1 MGLIKAALSSVSS
14 GFGDQFKEFVTCPT
28 IEKDVII
35 QRGVLSHGTGNKNY
49 SEGVIS
55 NGSTIA
61 VPEKMAMMIIENGAI
76 KEFTSEAGTY
86 TFDTSSEPS
95 IFTGGLGK
103 GISDSIKNIGSRITF
118 GGQTAKDQR
127 VYYVNLL
134 TIVGNKFGSAE
145 PQFIEDVKYGNL
157 SVTFNGEYAF
167 KVVDPALLV
176 NEVVGS
182 NAKETLTYDDVVGG
196 QLKIKFSEKMT
207 EAISIVMVKN
217 GVSFGKIGMYNTDI
231 ANEMNTCLNASWREK
246 YGLEVTDVAIR
257 MNLTDESKAQVSA
270 YDVQEKQLNIER
282 QKGQMFSENMSGMV
296 TAGVTEATK
305 TAAGNDNGAMMGFM
319 GMGMAGAQGSSMMN
333 TAMGETPTNESV
345 TPSASSIPT
354 PGTVFASAGGSGSEE
369 TKQGAFFCPDCGAPK
384 IGKFCTQCGRKLD

>member
-1 MGLIKAALSSVSS
+1 MGLIRAVTSSVSS
-14 GFGDQFKEFVTCPT
+14 TFGDQFKEFITCPT

-35 QRGVLSHGTGNKNY
+35 QKGVTSHGEGNRNY

-61 VPEKMAMMIIENGAI
+61 VPERMAMMIIENGAI

-86 TFDTSSEPS
+86 TYDTSSEPS

-103 GISDSIKNIGSRITF
+103 GIIDSIKNIGSRITF

-134 TIVGNKFGSAE
+134 TITGNKFGSAE

-182 NAKETLTYDDVVGG
+182 NPKDTLTYDDIVGG

-207 EAISIVMVKN
+207 EAISVVMVRN

-231 ANEMNTCLNASWREK
+231 ANQMNTCLNSSWKEK

-257 MNLTDESKAQVSA
+257 MNLTDESKEQVST
-270 YDVQEKQLNIER
+270 YDVQEKQLNIEK

-305 TAAGNDNGAMMGFM
+305 TAAGNENGAMMGFM
-319 GMGMAGAQGSSMMN
+319 GMGMAGAQGASMMN
-333 TAMGETPTNESV
+333 TAMTGNNAAAPQAEQ
-345 TPSASSIPT
+345 AAPT
-354 PGTVFASAGGSGSEE
+354 PGTIFAGAVTEE
-369 TKQGAFFCPDCGAPK
+369 PKQSLAFCPDCGTPK
-384 IGKFCTQCGRKLD
+384 IGKFCTQCGKKLD

>member
-1 MGLIKAALSSVSS
+1 MGLIRAVTSSVSS
-14 GFGDQFKEFVTCPT
+14 TFGDQFKEFITCPT

-35 QRGVLSHGTGNKNY
+35 QRGVLSHGEGNRNY
-49 SEGVIS
+49 SEGIIS

-86 TFDTSSEPS
+86 TYDTSSEPS

-103 GISDSIKNIGSRITF
+103 GIIDSIKNIGNRITF

-134 TIVGNKFGSAE
+134 TITGNKFGSAE

-167 KVVDPALLV
+167 KVVDPTLLV

-182 NAKETLTYDDVVGG
+182 NPKDTLTYEDVVGG

-207 EAISIVMVKN
+207 EAISVVMVKN

-231 ANEMNTCLNASWREK
+231 ANQMNTCLNSSWKEK

-257 MNLTDESKAQVSA
+257 MNLTDESKEQVSA

-282 QKGQMFSENMSGMV
+282 QKGQMFTENMSGMV

-305 TAAGNDNGAMMGFM
+305 TAAGNENGAMMGFM
-319 GMGMAGAQGSSMMN
+319 GMGMAGAQGASMMN
-333 TAMGETPTNESV
+333 TAMPGNNTAASQPET
-345 TPSASSIPT
+345 AAPT
-354 PGTVFASAGGSGSEE
+354 PGTIFAGGVTEE
-369 TKQGAFFCPDCGAPK
+369 TKQSLAFCPDCGAPK
-384 IGKFCTQCGRKLD
+384 VGKFCTRCGKKLD

>member
-1 MGLIKAALSSVSS
+1 MGLIRAVTSSVSS
-14 GFGDQFKEFVTCPT
+14 TFGDQFKEFITCPT

-35 QRGVLSHGTGNKNY
+35 QKGVTSHGEGNRNY
-49 SEGVIS
+49 SEGIIS

-61 VPEKMAMMIIENGAI
+61 VPERMAMMIIENGAI

-86 TFDTSSEPS
+86 TYDTSSEPS

-103 GISDSIKNIGSRITF
+103 GIIDSIKNIGNRITF

-134 TIVGNKFGSAE
+134 TITGNKFGSAE

-182 NAKETLTYDDVVGG
+182 NPKDTLTYDDVVGG

-207 EAISIVMVKN
+207 EAISVVMVKN

-231 ANEMNTCLNASWREK
+231 ANQMNTCLNSSWKEK

-257 MNLTDESKAQVSA
+257 MNLTDESKEQVSA
-270 YDVQEKQLNIER
+270 YDVQEKQLNIEK

-305 TAAGNDNGAMMGFM
+305 TAAGNENGAMMGFM
-319 GMGMAGAQGSSMMN
+319 GMGMAGAQGSTMMN
-333 TAMGETPTNESV
+333 TAMTGANTAAPQPAAAV
-345 TPSASSIPT
+345 PT
-354 PGTVFASAGGSGSEE
+354 PGTIFAGAVTEE
-369 TKQGAFFCPDCGAPK
+369 TKQSLAFCPDCGASK
-384 IGKFCTQCGRKLD
+384 VGKFCTQCGKKLD

>member
-1 MGLIKAALSSVSS
+1 MGLIKAVASSVSS
-14 GFGDQFKEFVTCPT
+14 TFGDQFKEFVTCPT
-28 IEKDVII
+28 IERDVII
-35 QRGVLSHGTGNKNY
+35 QKGVVSHGEGNKHY
-49 SEGVIS
+49 SEGVIT

-61 VPEKMAMMIIENGAI
+61 VPNGMAMMIIENGAI

-86 TFDTSSEPS
+86 TLDNGSEPS

-103 GISDSIKNIGSRITF
+103 GIIDSIKNIGNRITY

-134 TIVGNKFGSAE
+134 TITGNKFGSAE

-176 NEVVGS
+176 NGVIGA
-182 NAKETLTYDDVVGG
+182 NPKDTLTYDDVVGG
-196 QLKIKFSEKMT
+196 QLKIKFSEKMS
-207 EAISIVMVKN
+207 EAISNVMVKN

-231 ANEMNTCLNASWREK
+231 ANQMNTCLNSSWKEK

-270 YDVQEKQLNIER
+270 YDVQEKQLNIEK
-282 QKGQMFSENMSGMV
+282 QKGQMFTDNMSGMV
-296 TAGVTEATK
+296 AAGVTEATK
-305 TAAGNDNGAMMGFM
+305 TAAGNENGAMMGFM

-333 TAMGETPTNESV
+333 TAMAGSTPTNTSSDS
-345 TPSASSIPT
+345 SASSSVS
-354 PGTVFASAGGSGSEE
+354 GTAFAGSVSEE
-369 TKQGAFFCPDCGAPK
+369 AKPLLAFCPDCGAAK
-384 IGKFCTQCGRKLD
+384 VGKFCTQCGKKLD

>member
-1 MGLIKAALSSVSS
+1 MGLIRAVTSSVSS
-14 GFGDQFKEFVTCPT
+14 TFGDQFKEFITCPT

-35 QRGVLSHGTGNKNY
+35 QRGVTSHGEGNRNY

-61 VPEKMAMMIIENGAI
+61 VPERMAMMIIENGAI

-86 TFDTSSEPS
+86 TYDTSSEPS

-103 GISDSIKNIGSRITF
+103 GIIDSIKNIGNRITF

-134 TIVGNKFGSAE
+134 TITGNKFGSAE

-182 NAKETLTYDDVVGG
+182 NPKDTLTYDDVVGG

-207 EAISIVMVKN
+207 EAISVVMVKN

-231 ANEMNTCLNASWREK
+231 ANQMNTCLNSSWKEK

-257 MNLTDESKAQVSA
+257 MNLTDESKEQVSA
-270 YDVQEKQLNIER
+270 YDVQEKQLNIEK

-305 TAAGNDNGAMMGFM
+305 TAAGNENGAMMGFM
-319 GMGMAGAQGSSMMN
+319 GMGMAGAQGASMMN
-333 TAMGETPTNESV
+333 TAMSGSNTATPQTETTS
-345 TPSASSIPT
+345 PT
-354 PGTVFASAGGSGSEE
+354 PGTLFAGAVTEE
-369 TKQGAFFCPDCGAPK
+369 PKQSLAFCPDCGTPK
-384 IGKFCTQCGRKLD
+384 IGKFCTQCGKKLD

>member
-1 MGLIKAALSSVSS
+1 MGLIRAVTSSVSS
-14 GFGDQFKEFVTCPT
+14 TFGDQFKEFITCPT

-35 QRGVLSHGTGNKNY
+35 QRGVTSHGEGNRNY

-61 VPEKMAMMIIENGAI
+61 VPERMAMMIIENGAI

-103 GISDSIKNIGSRITF
+103 GIIDSIKNIGNRITF

-134 TIVGNKFGSAE
+134 TITGNKFGSAE

-182 NAKETLTYDDVVGG
+182 NPKDTLTYEDVVGG

-207 EAISIVMVKN
+207 EAISVVMVKN

-231 ANEMNTCLNASWREK
+231 ANQMNTCLNSSWKEK

-257 MNLTDESKAQVSA
+257 MNLTDESKEQVSA

-305 TAAGNDNGAMMGFM
+305 TAAGNENGAMMGFM
-319 GMGMAGAQGSSMMN
+319 GMGMAGAQGASMMN
-333 TAMGETPTNESV
+333 TAMTGSNISAPQADV
-345 TPSASSIPT
+345 TAPT
-354 PGTVFASAGGSGSEE
+354 PGTIFAGAVTEE
-369 TKQGAFFCPDCGAPK
+369 PKQSLAFCPDCGATK
-384 IGKFCTQCGRKLD
+384 VGKFCTQCGKKLD

>member
-1 MGLIKAALSSVSS
+1 MGLIKAVTSSVSS
-14 GFGDQFKEFVTCPT
+14 TFGDQFKEFITCPT

-35 QRGVLSHGTGNKNY
+35 QRGVTSHGEGNRNY

-61 VPEKMAMMIIENGAI
+61 VPERMAMMIIENGAI

-86 TFDTSSEPS
+86 TYDTSSEPS

-103 GISDSIKNIGSRITF
+103 GIIDSIKNIGNRITF

-134 TIVGNKFGSAE
+134 TITGNKFGSAE

-182 NAKETLTYDDVVGG
+182 NPKDTLTYDDVVGG

-207 EAISIVMVKN
+207 EAISVVMVKN

-231 ANEMNTCLNASWREK
+231 ANQMNTCLNSSWKEK

-257 MNLTDESKAQVSA
+257 MNLTDESKEQVSA

-305 TAAGNDNGAMMGFM
+305 TAAGNENGAMMGFM
-319 GMGMAGAQGSSMMN
+319 GMGMAGAQGASMMN
-333 TAMGETPTNESV
+333 TAMTGANTAAPQADV
-345 TPSASSIPT
+345 AVPT
-354 PGTVFASAGGSGSEE
+354 PGTVFAGAVTEE
-369 TKQGAFFCPDCGAPK
+369 PKQSLAFCPDCGAAK
-384 IGKFCTQCGRKLD
+384 VGRFCTQCGKKLD

>member
-1 MGLIKAALSSVSS
+1 MGLIKAVTSSVSS
-14 GFGDQFKEFVTCPT
+14 TFGDQFKEFVSCPI

-35 QRGVLSHGTGNKNY
+35 QKGVTSHGEGNRNY

-95 IFTGGLGK
+95 IFTGGLGQ
-103 GISDSIKNIGSRITF
+103 GIIDSIKNIGNRITY

-134 TIVGNKFGSAE
+134 TITGNRFGSAE

-167 KVVDPALLV
+167 RVVDPALLV

-182 NAKETLTYDDVVGG
+182 NPKDTLTYDDIVGG

-207 EAISIVMVKN
+207 EAISVVMVKN

-231 ANEMNTCLNASWREK
+231 ANQMNTCLNSSWKEK

-305 TAAGNDNGAMMGFM
+305 TAAGNENGAMMGFM
-319 GMGMAGAQGSSMMN
+319 GMGMAGAQGASMMN
-333 TAMGETPTNESV
+333 TAMTGANTSSPTPTTEV
-345 TPSASSIPT
+345 PT
-354 PGTVFASAGGSGSEE
+354 PGAIFGGAVTEE
-369 TKQGAFFCPDCGAPK
+369 PKQTLAFCPDCGATK
-384 IGKFCTQCGRKLD
+384 IGKFCTQCGKKLD

>member
-1 MGLIKAALSSVSS
+1 MGLIRAVTSSVSS
-14 GFGDQFKEFVTCPT
+14 TFGDQFKEFITCPT

-35 QRGVLSHGTGNKNY
+35 QKGVTSHGEGNRNY

-61 VPEKMAMMIIENGAI
+61 VPERMAMMIIENGAI

-86 TFDTSSEPS
+86 TYDTSSEPS

-103 GISDSIKNIGSRITF
+103 GIIDSIKNIGNRITF

-134 TIVGNKFGSAE
+134 TITGNRFGSAE

-182 NAKETLTYDDVVGG
+182 NPKDTLTYDDIVGG

-207 EAISIVMVKN
+207 EAISVVMVRN

-231 ANEMNTCLNASWREK
+231 ANQMNTCLNSSWKEK

-257 MNLTDESKAQVSA
+257 MNLTDESKEQVSA

-282 QKGQMFSENMSGMV
+282 QKGQMFAENMSGMV

-305 TAAGNDNGAMMGFM
+305 TAAGNENGAMMGFM
-319 GMGMAGAQGSSMMN
+319 GMGMAGAQGASMMN
-333 TAMGETPTNESV
+333 TAMPGNNAA
-345 TPSASSIPT
+345 ASQAEQASPT
-354 PGTVFASAGGSGSEE
+354 PGTIFAGAVTEE
-369 TKQGAFFCPDCGAPK
+369 PKQSLAFCPDCGTSK
-384 IGKFCTQCGRKLD
+384 VGKFCTQCGKKLD

>member
-1 MGLIKAALSSVSS
+1 MGLIKAVTSSVSS
-14 GFGDQFKEFVTCPT
+14 TFGDQFKEFITCPT

-35 QRGVLSHGTGNKNY
+35 QRGVTSHGEGNRNY

-61 VPEKMAMMIIENGAI
+61 VPERMAMMIIENGAI

-86 TFDTSSEPS
+86 TYDTSSEPS

-103 GISDSIKNIGSRITF
+103 GIIDSIKNIGNRITF

-134 TIVGNKFGSAE
+134 TITGNKFGSAE

-182 NAKETLTYDDVVGG
+182 NPKDTLTYDDVVGG

-207 EAISIVMVKN
+207 EAISVVMVKN

-231 ANEMNTCLNASWREK
+231 ANQMNTCLNSSWKEK

-257 MNLTDESKAQVSA
+257 MNLTDESKEQVSA

-305 TAAGNDNGAMMGFM
+305 TAAGNENGAMMGFM
-319 GMGMAGAQGSSMMN
+319 GMGMAGAQGASMMN
-333 TAMGETPTNESV
+333 TAMTGANTAAPQADVSV
-345 TPSASSIPT
+345 PT
-354 PGTVFASAGGSGSEE
+354 PGTVFAGAVTEE
-369 TKQGAFFCPDCGAPK
+369 PKQSLAFCPDCGAAK
-384 IGKFCTQCGRKLD
+384 VGRFCTQCGKKLD

>member
-1 MGLIKAALSSVSS
+1 MGLIRAVTSSVSS
-14 GFGDQFKEFVTCPT
+14 TFGDQFKEFITCPT

-35 QRGVLSHGTGNKNY
+35 QKGVTSHGEGNRNY

-61 VPEKMAMMIIENGAI
+61 VPERMAMMIIENGAI

-86 TFDTSSEPS
+86 TYDTSSEPS

-103 GISDSIKNIGSRITF
+103 GIIDSIKNIGNRITF

-134 TIVGNKFGSAE
+134 TITGNKFGSAE

-182 NAKETLTYDDVVGG
+182 NPKDTLTYDDVVGG

-207 EAISIVMVKN
+207 EAISVVMVKN

-231 ANEMNTCLNASWREK
+231 ANQMNTCLNSSWKEK

-257 MNLTDESKAQVSA
+257 MNLTDESKEQVSA
-270 YDVQEKQLNIER
+270 YDVQEKQLNIEK

-305 TAAGNDNGAMMGFM
+305 TAAGNENGAMMGFM
-319 GMGMAGAQGSSMMN
+319 GMGMAGAQGASMMN
-333 TAMGETPTNESV
+333 TAMTGSNTATPQAETTSP
-345 TPSASSIPT
+345 A
-354 PGTVFASAGGSGSEE
+354 PGTLFAGAVTEE
-369 TKQGAFFCPDCGAPK
+369 PKQSLAFCPDCGTPK
-384 IGKFCTQCGRKLD
+384 IGKFCTQCGKKLD

>member
-1 MGLIKAALSSVSS
+1 MGLIRAVTSSVSS
-14 GFGDQFKEFVTCPT
+14 TFGDQFKEFVTCPT

-35 QRGVLSHGTGNKNY
+35 QRGVTSHGEGNKNY

-61 VPEKMAMMIIENGAI
+61 VPERMAMMIIENGAI

-86 TFDTSSEPS
+86 TYDTSSEPS

-103 GISDSIKNIGSRITF
+103 GIIDSIKNIGNRITF

-134 TIVGNKFGSAE
+134 TITGNKFGSAE

-182 NAKETLTYDDVVGG
+182 NPKDTLTYDDIVGG

-207 EAISIVMVKN
+207 EAISVVMVKN

-231 ANEMNTCLNASWREK
+231 ANQMNTCLNSSWKEK

-257 MNLTDESKAQVSA
+257 MNLTDESKEQVSA
-270 YDVQEKQLNIER
+270 YDVQEKQLNIEK

-305 TAAGNDNGAMMGFM
+305 TAAGNENGAMMGFM
-319 GMGMAGAQGSSMMN
+319 GMGMAGAQGASMMN
-333 TAMGETPTNESV
+333 TAMSGNNTETPQAETTS
-345 TPSASSIPT
+345 PT
-354 PGTVFASAGGSGSEE
+354 PGTLFAGAVAEQP
-369 TKQGAFFCPDCGAPK
+369 KQSLAFCPECGTPK
-384 IGKFCTQCGRKLD
+384 IGKFCTQCGKKLD